1 MRFGAKSSWRDDFQ
15 KSEKLKQEDC
25 ARKSNSYFFRKGI
38 NVARDTIYYKND
50 IELLALNAANEIV
63 LKATGGCR
71 HVALDNKI
79 ILIYELTEDQK
90 RFYFDN
96 SAFIKYT
103 PMHITCLNGMMH
115 VSIELEQGDG
125 LFINY
130 HYGQKVKDQSPTF
143 WVQEQRSGVL
153 NFRDKRLGDLLK
165 SGMVRL
171 FNDARKYNKN
181 EICGNAKNYTNFYNN
196 VNSSITRADESMLYD
211 PLSLNA
217 DQTAVYSATDSEYSG
232 IARKYGGMVINSR
245 NLDINPKDPIDKRT
259 PRQPYYVLGPPPP
272 QAAATPPPQAAATP
286 PPQAAAPPEPQV
298 VAATPSGKPKKKKSG
313 QKVVEADDDALL
325 NAAIALANAE
335 RSVELKGVDES
346 IIGTFYYYNYT
357 LQLLDNVLVQLS
369 RKDQAQTLLYIFVE
383 EFKRYIQQ
391 NKELFLEENEIVYF
405 ILGKFTQLIC
415 DYNFVAGESLG
426 IRVYNKANFFLEYVN
441 EYTPA
446 TATRK
451 EINIITLSLNRTNP
465 NGTYTP
471 VKGTQHS
478 VEIHKNQSDEQV
490 KYLLNLFIHRILK
503 LKDIKEILFAHMENT
518 GILIVP
524 LFYVE
529 DNRHLNNP
537 NVSEF
542 YDVQLLSKYYIK
554 IPEYVDKFQK
564 ILYSTWEEI
573 NLDNKHKFHDLA
585 GALFETRF
593 TELGEWTLIVS
604 VVFESLRFKKHH
616 PELDLE
622 LKFKIGQDEYY
633 TYRLD
638 NAELPKNEFYAG
650 YVVLL
655 KVYEAKA
662 PEFVYNIKIVND
674 TQEELVYNNK
684 FNLFDVLESFKGY
697 VTDFDLPKSDLN
709 FGKRK
714 INVDRD
720 IAYLLKL

>member
-15 KSEKLKQEDC
+15 KSEQLKQEDC
-25 ARKSNSYFFRKGI
+25 SRKSNSYFFRKGI
-38 NVARDTIYYKND
+38 NVARDTQYYKND
-50 IELLALNAANEIV
+50 IELLALNSSNQVV
-63 LKATGGCR
+63 LKATGGCK
-71 HVALDNKI
+71 HVAVDNKI

-90 RFYFDN
+90 RFYFDDT
-96 SAFIKYT
+96 AFIKYT

-115 VSIELEQGDG
+115 VSIELEQGDNS
-125 LFINY
+125 FINY
-130 HYGQKVKDQSPTF
+130 HYGQKIKGESPTF
-143 WVQEQRSGVL
+143 WIQEQRSVVL
-153 NFRDKRLGDLLK
+153 NFRDQQLGVLLN

-196 VNSSITRADESMLYD
+196 INSSITRADESKLYN
-211 PLSLNA
+211 PLTLNA
-217 DQTAVYSATDSEYSG
+217 DKTAVYSGVDSEYSD
-232 IARKYGGMVINSR
+232 IARTYGGRIINSR
-245 NLDINPKDPIDKRT
+245 NLDINPNDPIDNRT
-259 PRQPYYVLGPPPP
+259 PRQPYYVLGPP
-272 QAAATPPPQAAATP
+272 QAATLPVIPTPEPVATP
-286 PPQAAAPPEPQV
+286 QV
-298 VAATPSGKPKKKKSG
+298 IVAKPSGKSKKDKPK
-313 QKVVEADDDALL
+313 QKVVEVDDDALL
-325 NAAIALANAE
+325 DAAIALANAE
-335 RSVELKGVDES
+335 RSVELKAVDES

-369 RKDQAQTLLYIFVE
+369 RKDREQTLLYMFVE
-383 EFKRYIQQ
+383 ETKRYLQQ

-405 ILGKFTQLIC
+405 LLGKFTKLIC

-426 IRVYNKANFFLEYVN
+426 IRVYNKARFFLEYIN

-451 EINIITLSLNRTNP
+451 ETNVITLSLNRTNP

-518 GILIVP
+518 GALVVP

-537 NVSEF
+537 NVSEI

-554 IPEYVDKFQK
+554 IPEYVDKFQR
-564 ILYSTWEEI
+564 ILYSTWQEIAEEP
-573 NLDNKHKFHDLA
+573 KHKFHDLA
-585 GALFETRF
+585 KALFETRF

-604 VVFESLRFKKHH
+604 VVFESLRFKNRH
-616 PELDLE
+616 PDLDLE

-650 YVVLL
+650 YMVLFKL
-655 KVYEAKA
+655 YEAEK
-662 PEFVYNIKIVND
+662 PEFVYNIKIVHN

-684 FNLFDVLESFKGY
+684 FNLFDVLESFKEY
-697 VTDFDLPKSDLN
+697 ILKDTPN

-714 INVDRD
+714 VNVDKD